1 MSNDVVQYVAIS
13 DLIELDERVNQDAV
27 HYPVLGL
34 NKDKQ
39 FMPTVADTSHVDLRK
54 YKIVRKDEF
63 AFSGMQTGRDMC
75 IRIAYYN
82 KDEPALISP
91 AYTTFR
97 LKRDLGTGGQVLP
110 EFLFMFFN
118 RDESDRYG
126 AFISDS
132 SVRANLDWSR
142 FIQIQIPVPSIESQM
157 VLTEVWKRLRV
168 IVDSNQT
175 LEQPLMD
182 LCMSYLKGFQTQY
195 PMKRL
200 GDGLIERIERTN
212 EDMKLLIEQVRGVS
226 NTKEIIKTKAN
237 ISKRDLSKFLVLN
250 THEFVYNRRTTRNG
264 ERLGM
269 GFNEGK
275 AALLFTE
282 DYVAF
287 RVSDTAVLLPEY
299 LFLCFKRDEFD
310 RYARWDSWGSATE
323 FFNWENMQQVKI
335 PVPPL
340 EKQQALV
347 SLYKCARKCQQIARR
362 AADLAKEACPALVKK
377 AKEM

>member
-1 MSNDVVQYVAIS
+1 
-13 DLIELDERVNQDAV
+13 
-27 HYPVLGL
+27 
-34 NKDKQ
+34 
-39 FMPTVADTSHVDLRK
+39 
-54 YKIVRKDEF
+54 
-63 AFSGMQTGRDMC
+63 
-75 IRIAYYN
+75 
-82 KDEPALISP
+82 
-91 AYTTFR
+91 
-97 LKRDLGTGGQVLP
+97 
-110 EFLFMFFN
+110 
-118 RDESDRYG
+118 
-126 AFISDS
+126 
-132 SVRANLDWSR
+132 
-142 FIQIQIPVPSIESQM
+142 
-157 VLTEVWKRLRV
+157 
-168 IVDSNQT
+168 
-175 LEQPLMD
+175 MD

-212 EDMKLLIEQVRGVS
+212 EDMKLLIDHVRGVS

-335 PVPPL
+335 PVPPI

>member
-212 EDMKLLIEQVRGVS
+212 EDMKLLIEHVRGVS

-362 AADLAKEACPALVKK
+362 AADLAKAACPALVKK